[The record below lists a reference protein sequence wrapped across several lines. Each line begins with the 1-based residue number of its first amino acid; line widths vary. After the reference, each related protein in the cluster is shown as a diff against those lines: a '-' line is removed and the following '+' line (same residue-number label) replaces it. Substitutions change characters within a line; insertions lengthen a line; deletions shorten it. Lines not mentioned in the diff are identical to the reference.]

1 LGVLPGVQH
10 VERIVAAVYCTGD
23 YITEF
28 ITISPLYMT
37 KTAKAAVSGTT
48 NQWYI
53 TLTWTPTTDQIG
65 PQVFCAAP
73 IDQNQLTGSQHCVNF
88 VVGYLAPNLITPT
101 FVQGCHLFS
110 FLYDLT
116 R

>member
-1 LGVLPGVQH
+1 MKK
-10 VERIVAAVYCTGD
+10 TT
-23 YITEF
+23 IT
-28 ITISPLYMT
+28 
-37 KTAKAAVSGTT
+37 AVSGTT

-73 IDQNQLTGSQHCVNF
+73 IDQNELTGSQHCINF

-101 FVQGCHLFS
+101 LVQGRSASPLGTVFANHSLFS
-110 FLYDLT
+110 IQ
-116 R
+116 